1 MKVFWFVGAVVLIP
15 FWFFFWD
22 QSGTEA
28 ERFEGVHFDRQ
39 SSRVMNSRLRDE
51 PTRSRAVKESVNYED
66 LITAENIEKWLLEL
80 ESLEFGDK
88 YKELLSRLAEFY
100 GKHDPEAGK
109 KWLLE
114 IGNSPENLV
123 AFSVFGNAYAEEFGV
138 ISLDFFDQIGHPSFA
153 EAYLNSTTS
162 RLSLDYPSE
171 SLTFVLEKSKNLK
184 SPDYSFRTITSIA
197 ALNGFEKAFQLIR
210 DHEASKQYMKPMI
223 SGIAFRIMSEE
234 KWGASMSHFLA
245 EVRRLEREN
254 LSLET
259 VESVINATATSSFDE
274 LVDVISGLPKSKE
287 RDHGASLFAKRVVT
301 KEPRSAV
308 YWINQIGNPEVQIQT
323 ALTVL
328 NSVEEFDPGLRKK
341 LVNQLDLHPGGVERI
356 RSHFEF

>member
-1 MKVFWFVGAVVLIP
+1 MK
-15 FWFFFWD
+15 
-22 QSGTEA
+22 
-28 ERFEGVHFDRQ
+28 
-39 SSRVMNSRLRDE
+39 SRLRNE
-51 PTRSRAVKESVNYED
+51 PTRSRAVKESGSSED
-66 LITAENIEKWLLEL
+66 PITLEDIDKWLLEL

-88 YKELLSRLAEFY
+88 YQELLSRVAEFY

-109 KWLLE
+109 KWLLK

-123 AFSVFGNAYAEEFGV
+123 AFSVFGNAYAEEFGLV
-138 ISLDFFDQIGHPSFA
+138 SLDFFDQIGHPSFA

-171 SLTFVLEKSKNLK
+171 SLTFVLEKSKDLK

-197 ALNGFEKAFQLIR
+197 ALNGFEEAFQLIR
-210 DHEASKQYMKPMI
+210 DHEASKKYMKPMI

-234 KWGASMSHFLA
+234 KWGASMAHFLA
-245 EVRRLEREN
+245 EVRRLERDN
-254 LSLET
+254 LSVET
-259 VESVINATATSSFDE
+259 VESVVNATATSSLDE
-274 LVDVISGLPKSKE
+274 LVDVISDLPKSKE
-287 RDHGASLFAKRVVT
+287 KDHGASLFAKRVAT

-328 NSVEEFDPGLRKK
+328 NSVEEFDPGLRKE
-341 LVNQLDLHPGGVERI
+341 LVNQLNLHPGGVQRI
-356 RSHFEF
+356 KSHFVDE